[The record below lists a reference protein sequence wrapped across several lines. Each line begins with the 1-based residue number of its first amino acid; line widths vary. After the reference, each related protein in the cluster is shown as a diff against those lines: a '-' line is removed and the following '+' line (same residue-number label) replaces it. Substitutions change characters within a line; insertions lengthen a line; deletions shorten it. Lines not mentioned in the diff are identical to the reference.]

1 MPTRS
6 LLSNSPVS
14 RMKELWPRTIS
25 NEDQLR
31 RRIVETGKILGIYG
45 FVSFFGSYASGNIS
59 ARLPRSNRILITP
72 SGLAKAALNKREIC
86 TIDLDGE
93 VIKGRLKPTTEMPTH
108 LAIYRRRPNVNAIV
122 HTHPTYATAFAVA
135 KRKIPVVTIEM
146 AGLVGS
152 DVPVARFVI
161 PGTPELGREVIR
173 TLGDGMAVLL
183 QNHGLITTGS
193 TLDEA
198 LAATMAIEE
207 DAMLTCLAEKV
218 AKAKSVPRRQV
229 ARIRKYIQ
237 TEYGQRQ
244 NLRPRLK

>member
-1 MPTRS
+1 
-6 LLSNSPVS
+6 
-14 RMKELWPRTIS
+14 MKEFRQRAIS
-25 NEDQLR
+25 NDDQLR
-31 RRIVETGKILGIYG
+31 KRIVETGKILGRYG
-45 FVSFFGSYASGNIS
+45 FVSFLGSYASGNIS

-86 TIDLDGE
+86 TMDLDGT

-108 LAIYRRRPNVNAIV
+108 LAIYKRRPNVNAII

-152 DVPVARFVI
+152 DVPVVRFVI
-161 PGTPELGREVIR
+161 PGTQELGREVIR
-173 TLGDGMAVLL
+173 TLGDGVAVLL
-183 QNHGLITTGS
+183 QDHGLITTGS

-198 LAATMAIEE
+198 LAATIVIEN
-207 DAMLTCLAEKV
+207 DAMLACLAEAV
-218 AKAKSVPRRQV
+218 AKPKTVPRTQI

-237 TEYGQRQ
+237 TEYGQRK